1 MTSDLS
7 NQFDDITQQHHNP
20 SNKPKCSKKNLLVR
34 NFLLFIYTC
43 KKSFG
48 FFDRFLYFN
57 QNHISVAILCSSS
70 ISVDYGTEHLINYV
84 KSIKCKMNPNEAFQ
98 FVCMVWIGTIER
110 KSDNTSTTVTPH
122 KLKQLIFSWIETD
135 TTALCLNL
143 LCVYSFTF
151 ATRY

>member
-34 NFLLFIYTC
+34 NFLLFTYLYM
-43 KKSFG
+43 KKSLE

-57 QNHISVAILCSSS
+57 QNHISVAILCSCS
-70 ISVDYGTEHLINYV
+70 ISVDYGTEHLINHY
-84 KSIKCKMNPNEAFQ
+84 KSINCNMNPNEAFQ

-122 KLKQLIFSWIETD
+122 KLKQLIFS
-135 TTALCLNL
+135 
-143 LCVYSFTF
+143 
-151 ATRY
+151 